1 MADIIHKLAA
11 QFFQLV
17 DLQHLAL
24 PPGSVLVQP
33 EVQAAIYEHMFNETT
48 VFPIPPANYR
58 SRVLK
63 LILSHIEESITDPEE
78 DTINDD
84 LMECWT
90 ELVCQPKQSAV
101 EQAQQLSFI
110 KYTAPSET
118 ETGSHNQTAKTSK
131 SVITSESRGL
141 ILSAGTTGFRTWE
154 AALHLGSFLASEA
167 GEALVRNKRVIELGA
182 GTGFLSL
189 VCARFL
195 GVRSVVVTD
204 REPALIDNMRECVPH
219 NLDPETGKSIPIY
232 PTVWEWGTPLERT
245 GDLAGLDSGD
255 DEGQGIKFDVALGA
269 DLIYDTDIIPL
280 LLSTVQDLFEN
291 YHIEHFIIAA
301 TLRNEDTFRTFL
313 NGCETNNF
321 AVETLPFESTS
332 SQDQTGFFHST
343 SIPIR
348 TYRISRK

>member
-1 MADIIHKLAA
+1 MTDSIRKLAA
-11 QFFQLV
+11 QYFQLV

-24 PPGSVLVQP
+24 PLGPVLVQP
-33 EVQAAIYEHMFNETT
+33 DVQAAIYERMFNETT

-63 LILSHIEESITDPEE
+63 LILSHIEESIADPEE
-78 DTINDD
+78 DEINDD

-90 ELVCQPKQSAV
+90 ELVAQPKQSAV

-110 KYTAPSET
+110 KYTAPAET
-118 ETGSHNQTAKTSK
+118 EPNEPAAKTDR

-154 AALHLGSFLASEA
+154 AALHLGSFLSSET

-189 VCARFL
+189 VCARYL

-219 NLDPETGKSIPIY
+219 NLDSETGKSIPIY
-232 PTVWEWGTPLERT
+232 PAVWEWGTPLERA
-245 GDLAGLDSGD
+245 GDLAGLESGD
-255 DEGQGIKFDVALGA
+255 DGGQGIKFDVALGA

-291 YHIEHFIIAA
+291 YNIEHFIIAA

-321 AVETLPFESTS
+321 TVETLPFESTP